1 MLGSENK
8 LNISNL
14 LDNYSSCLRDK
25 SNIRNSAW
33 SWLESNTWVD
43 CSNQLTAVVKNLNL
57 EVLGGTYKGRI
68 SNLTNANSVLLLRG
82 EVLLTLVFDLDS
94 SLLLIHLSIE
104 FLDTLEHSPSSEN
117 CQFTADNIKVVRE
130 SD

>member
-1 MLGSENK
+1 VLGSENK

-14 LDNYSSCLRDK
+14 LDNYSGCLRDK

-43 CSNQLTAVVKNLNL
+43 CSNQLTAVVKNLNP

-117 CQFTADNIKVVRE
+117 CQFTADNFKVVRE